1 MRTGLHRGQLVG
13 RSGENR
19 VKLRSAGRAYK
30 PTLESLVR
38 ANLHSAMGL
47 HDYMDRQWVGVV
59 GVVDDVVDV
68 VVNYYAFF

>member
-1 MRTGLHRGQLVG
+1 M
-13 RSGENR
+13 
-19 VKLRSAGRAYK
+19 
-30 PTLESLVR
+30 R